1 MSAKEPGPLSGGMDD
16 SMKDSA
22 AYNYL
27 RYMQTPGS
35 TRLGAMPIYTSQ
47 EAYEKWSRIYE
58 DLVSSQIDGRMR
70 VPQPPRPDD
79 KIAYVSLGDKQEI
92 HRVVTQL
99 LTTIDQLMGAVVEQ
113 DEQPNY
119 ELVIRASE
127 EAKKLLKRLA

>member
-1 MSAKEPGPLSGGMDD
+1 MSAKEPGPLSGGMED

-22 AYNYL
+22 AYSYL

-35 TRLGAMPIYTSQ
+35 TPLGAMPSYTSK

-58 DLVSSQIDGRMR
+58 DLIGTQVSGTMR
-70 VPQPPRPDD
+70 VAQPAPDG
-79 KIAYVSLGDKQEI
+79 KIAYVNLGDKKEI

-119 ELVIRASE
+119 ELVLRASE
-127 EAKKLLKRLA
+127 EAKKLLKRLT